1 MSRTV
6 LIVFAHPEPTSL
18 TRQLVDVSMHTLRAQ
33 GHEVLTSDLYAM
45 RWKAVFDEHDFPTR
59 ADPTR
64 LDFMRESAHSYT
76 SGRQTADVEAEQN
89 KVMRA
94 HALLFHFPLWWYGMP
109 AILKGWFDRVWA
121 NGLAYGYRNA
131 GNRYRYG
138 EGAFAGKRALLS
150 VAVGGP
156 AADYSPRGINGPLED
171 LLFPVTHGTLF
182 FPGLSVLPTFA
193 VYSAARMSDEEILRA
208 KANWAQR
215 VEHLFETRPIAFR
228 TQNGGD
234 YPDGHVLSE
243 HVATGQ
249 TGLRAHINDDASPHG
264 SSEELP

>member
-59 ADPTR
+59 ADPAR

-76 SGRQTADVEAEQN
+76 SRRQTVDVEAEQD

-94 HALLFHFPLWWYGMP
+94 HALIFHFPLWWYGMP

-193 VYSAARMSDEEILRA
+193 VYSAARMSDEEIVRA

-243 HVATGQ
+243 HVARGQ

-264 SSEELP
+264 SSEDLP